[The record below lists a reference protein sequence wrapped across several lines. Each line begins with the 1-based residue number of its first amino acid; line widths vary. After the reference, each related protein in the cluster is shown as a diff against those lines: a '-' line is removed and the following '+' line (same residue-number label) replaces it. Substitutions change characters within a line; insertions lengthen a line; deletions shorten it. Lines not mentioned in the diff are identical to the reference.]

1 MLRAVAILGS
11 ILTVGALVES
21 FTPPVRDAKP
31 QIRLVDTKQLP
42 GSFVVAQAVYADHER
57 VFLGSYQGDLF
68 VLRRDRKANFPLL
81 ETIDIGAPV
90 TSVHGNDKSIYV
102 TSRDGN
108 LYTFAKTW
116 PRLQQTERMSL
127 STYGLTGLD
136 IAAGDLYVAKGQAA
150 SAASDSNLFISELN
164 PGDTGLDVLSMRSYG
179 ENFVPHR
186 TLVFDRQTLRPIGE
200 LPQQGSGHVSL
211 RVLQNF
217 IFMTTPGCCG
227 TGIDI
232 YNAATLQHSQFIA
245 RSANTVAAAKASGAN
260 YLIAGSEAGA
270 IDLYEQKNGA
280 YGFISTLNL
289 RDLTAF
295 KGTEDI
301 EVRSLWVDQF
311 DNLIFAG
318 SSWGNDSRPANLPSL
333 FILELIQNS
342 PNSRPDSVDLRA
354 N

>member
-1 MLRAVAILGS
+1 MLRAVALGS

-21 FTPPVRDAKP
+21 STPAVRDAEQ
-31 QIRLVDTKQLP
+31 QIRLVNTIRLS
-42 GSFVVAQAVYADHER
+42 GSFIVAQAVYADHER
-57 VFLGSYQGDLF
+57 LFLGSYQGDLF
-68 VLRRDRKANFPLL
+68 VLRRDRKANFPLM
-81 ETIDIGAPV
+81 ETIHLGAPL
-90 TSVHGNDKSIYV
+90 TSVRGNEKNIYV
-102 TSRDGN
+102 TSRNGK

-116 PRLQQTERMSL
+116 PRLQLTEKMSL

-136 IAAGDLYVAKGQAA
+136 ITGGGLYVAKGQAA

-179 ENFVPHR
+179 ENFVPNR

-200 LPQQGSGHVSL
+200 LPQPGPGHVSL
-211 RVLQNF
+211 SVRQNF

-227 TGIDI
+227 RGIDI
-232 YNAATLQHSQFIA
+232 YDAVTLQHIQYIE
-245 RSANTVAAAKASGAN
+245 RSANSVAVAKASGTN

-280 YGFISTLNL
+280 YGFISTMNL
-289 RDLTAF
+289 RELTDF
-295 KGTEDI
+295 KGSEDI
-301 EVRSLWVDQF
+301 EIRSLWADPF

-318 SSWGNDSRPANLPSL
+318 SSWGNDSNRPANLPSL

-342 PNSRPDSVDLRA
+342 PPARPDPADLRA